1 MKAAHLYKL
10 GQFLSL
16 AALLCLPAITVA
28 GEFDASRARNW
39 KEFDETMNG
48 KPAQAKP
55 AEVKPDVEDEPVAAD
70 EPVAEAKPVVEVK
83 PVVEA
88 KPKSKPVVES
98 PPAEVPVAAPVAAKN
113 KGDNFRD
120 CPECPEMVVIPAG
133 RFEMGAPDNANEMP
147 VATFAMGKTEVTQAQ
162 WKALMHRNPSK
173 NAKCGEDCPV
183 ESVSWEDVQSFIEIL
198 NEKTGKKYRLASRA
212 EWEYACRAGGKHR
225 YCGATDAYSSAWHK
239 GNSGGETHIVAT
251 QKPNA
256 FGLYDMNGNVG
267 EWTADG
273 KDKYYTVRGGAY
285 SDELDQLYPHLRDET
300 YINRKEPNIGFRLV
314 RTLP

>member
-10 GQFLSL
+10 GQFISL
-16 AALLCLPAITVA
+16 AALLCVPMKTIA
-28 GEFDASRARNW
+28 GEFDASRAQNW

-48 KPAQAKP
+48 KPEQARPDEAKP
-55 AEVKPDVEDEPVAAD
+55 AVEDKPAAK
-70 EPVAEAKPVVEVK
+70 PKPKPVVETKPVEIQPK

-88 KPKSKPVVES
+88 
-98 PPAEVPVAAPVAAKN
+98 PPAAAPVAAPAAAKN
-113 KGDNFRD
+113 KGETFRD

-133 RFEMGAPDNANEMP
+133 RFEMGAPDNAHEIP
-147 VATFAMGKTEVTQAQ
+147 VAGFAMGKTEVTQGQ

-173 NAKCGEDCPV
+173 NAKCGDDCPV
-183 ESVSWEDVQSFIEIL
+183 ESVTWEDVQSFIEIL
-198 NEKTGKKYRLASRA
+198 NEKTGKKYRLASAA

-225 YCGATDAYSSAWHK
+225 YCGATDAYTSSWHK

-256 FGLYDMNGNVG
+256 FGLYDMNGNVQ

-273 KDKYYTVRGGAY
+273 KEKYYMIRGGSY
-285 SDELDQLYPHLRDET
+285 RDDLDQLYPHLRDET
-300 YINRKEPNIGFRLV
+300 WMNTKESYIGFRLA